1 MKYLIDIID
10 TSNEPNIINQILDNQ
25 NTHNMKQYIAT
36 FRVLNAAFNTN
47 DIETMWISASTKA
60 HATEKAKFYANEY
73 GNKFISIR
81 AVN

>member
-1 MKYLIDIID
+1 MK
-10 TSNEPNIINQILDNQ
+10 S
-25 NTHNMKQYIAT
+25 YIAT

-60 HATEKAKFYANEY
+60 HATEKAKFYASEY

>member
-1 MKYLIDIID
+1 
-10 TSNEPNIINQILDNQ
+10 
-25 NTHNMKQYIAT
+25 MKQYIAT

-81 AVN
+81 AVK